1 VGVAPEGTGRVAG
14 AAGRPVGRI
23 LACAQETTQ
32 TVAAAQT
39 PITRIAPTTGSQRD
53 VRIASPK

>member
-1 VGVAPEGTGRVAG
+1 VAG